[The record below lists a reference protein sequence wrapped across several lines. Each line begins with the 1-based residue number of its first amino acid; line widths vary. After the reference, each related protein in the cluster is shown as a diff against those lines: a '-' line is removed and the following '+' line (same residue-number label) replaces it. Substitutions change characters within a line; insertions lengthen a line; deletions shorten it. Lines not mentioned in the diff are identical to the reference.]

1 MQIVCIWSSWC
12 HCHPKTPTSLASFK
26 STLVLPSWYRLTQVI
41 LEKRPKNR
49 CRTVVVVV
57 HFIASRNFKA
67 KSTANR
73 HLLTTAVESIAVA
86 ALPVPHRP
94 ACVQQTSPANSTSA
108 VISHPAADASAYPA
122 ATTTNNLFICVADL
136 HWSAKWFLNC
146 LHKSLGH
153 CHFSTFHRS
162 FRYHS
167 LLNKATAWGKGTFWL
182 SHLGN
187 KK

>member
-1 MQIVCIWSSWC
+1 MTWVSIWSSWC

-49 CRTVVVVV
+49 CSTVVVVV

-122 ATTTNNLFICVADL
+122 GTTTNNLFIYTSTKFIKNNQKILYFWRFDL
-136 HWSAKWFLNC
+136 YQRPSSEEA
-146 LHKSLGH
+146 G
-153 CHFSTFHRS
+153 TRS
-162 FRYHS
+162 SSSGSWRD
-167 LLNKATAWGKGTFWL
+167 
-182 SHLGN
+182 
-187 KK
+187 